1 MRVRVDDRD
10 WLPEEG
16 RIPADRGDLVD
27 RVRADAFARGRVV
40 LSIRVDGQEIDE
52 EGFRSL
58 SGGQEAS
65 FSTQPIRD
73 LVRDSLEQ
81 MRRYF
86 PALVKGMGGIA
97 DRLEEERTEE
107 AMTLLRQGLEGIG
120 WVLQVLD
127 NTRFLLGVASEDSGS
142 GDYPSVRSALSRCL
156 EEAEK
161 ALEGGRYF
169 ELSFRIRE
177 EIVPALC
184 RLQPYAEEMERL
196 SGGAVQ

>member
-10 WLPEEG
+10 WQPEEG
-16 RIPADRGDLVD
+16 RIPDDRGDILD

-58 SGGQEAS
+58 SGGQEACV
-65 FSTQPIRD
+65 STQPIRD

-127 NTRFLLGVASEDSGS
+127 NTRFLLGIASEDPRSEGYS
-142 GDYPSVRSALSRCL
+142 SARSALSRCL

-161 ALEGGRYF
+161 ALAAGRFF

-177 EIVPALC
+177 EILPALGG
-184 RLQPYAEEMERL
+184 LQPFAEEMERL
-196 SGGAVQ
+196 SGEPVQ